1 LHGCVRTL
9 ISQARVLGAEVQ
21 QEPGL
26 GWPSLFCVHGTK
38 RQLVASC
45 RYLWSSFFSENTL
58 WWTFSQ
64 KQNKKKKGSDAQI
77 KGLFAVCW
85 SFKTHLQIHFL
96 KPTPVQPWTWHWM
109 RHPTSIQE
117 PSSCG
122 HSSFTFMYSE
132 LRLSNWQH
140 QGRVLRIHWWRSW
153 GWGWGE
159 GGGEGRQGWE
169 GRPPPCSIN
178 YEPNRKYDG
187 ISSFLSEQHFKCYSC
202 QSGVQWSDMDEQIC
216 EYLSWYKIQKTN
228 PKLSSQVNASPVQG
242 YSPLLSSIFL
252 RKLKCN
258 FLCNVK
264 LHIQIL

>member
-1 LHGCVRTL
+1 MD
-9 ISQARVLGAEVQ
+9 IFSK
-21 QEPGL
+21 
-26 GWPSLFCVHGTK
+26 TK
-38 RQLVASC
+38 Q
-45 RYLWSSFFSENTL
+45 
-58 WWTFSQ
+58 
-64 KQNKKKKGSDAQI
+64 KKKKGSDAQI